1 MFLLRFLVRIIFFP
15 IYFLLSVLVTFATLI
30 VNFACW
36 IIGVILFLVFI
47 CGICAAFMHDFHS
60 VGFAFVLVA
69 GASVIITIIGF
80 AQGFLEIIR
89 DSVGDVVFG

>member
-1 MFLLRFLVRIIFFP
+1 MFFLRFLLRIILFP
-15 IYFLLSVLVTFATLI
+15 IYFLLSVLATFAAFI

-36 IIGVILFLVFI
+36 IIGIILFLVFI
-47 CGICAAFMHDFHS
+47 GGLCSAFMHDFHG
-60 VGFAFVLVA
+60 VGFAFVLVG
-69 GASVIITIIGF
+69 GASVLITIIGF